1 MNIKKRN
8 VLQAAKNLFIEK
20 GFRSTSVQDIIE
32 EANISKGTF
41 YNYFSSKNECIV
53 AIIESAREEILIKR
67 RELHTSQNGSD
78 LNVLIEQ
85 LTVRM
90 NIYRDQKLFPL
101 FASIIHSQDIELRD
115 LIKKNYFEEINWL
128 SKRIEDIFG
137 EKTRNVS
144 TDCAVL
150 AIGMV
155 QQLQHPWINQI
166 ANISLDQLV
175 KFVMRRI
182 ESIIYEMTKTNDSLL
197 NKSLFDL
204 NTVDEIKSKQQVVEQ
219 LENFYLEEK
228 EKMNQNDLQA
238 LEFVLEEFS
247 KEKPRLFLLEKIIP
261 TLTESFSGTTL
272 EQRSLPIIFNLWQM
286 IDKWGADNN

>member
-1 MNIKKRN
+1 MNTKKRN
-8 VLQAAKNLFIEK
+8 VLQAAKHLFIEK
-20 GFRSTSVQDIIE
+20 GFRSTSVQDIID

>member
-1 MNIKKRN
+1 MNTKKRN
-8 VLQAAKNLFIEK
+8 VLQAAKHLFIEK
-20 GFRSTSVQDIIE
+20 GFRSTSVQDIID

-128 SKRIEDIFG
+128 SKRFEDIYG

-150 AIGMV
+150 AIGMI

-166 ANISLDQLV
+166 ANISLDHLV

-286 IDKWGADNN
+286 IDKWGADKN

>member
-1 MNIKKRN
+1 MNTKKRN
-8 VLQAAKNLFIEK
+8 VLQAAKHLFIEK
-20 GFRSTSVQDIIE
+20 GFRSTSVQDIID
-32 EANISKGTF
+32 EAKISKGTF
-41 YNYFSSKNECIV
+41 YNYFSSKNDCIV
-53 AIIESAREEILIKR
+53 AIIESAREETVIKR

-78 LNVLIEQ
+78 INVLIEQ

-90 NIYRDQKLFPL
+90 NIYREQKLFPL

-115 LIKKNYFEEINWL
+115 LIKKNFFEEINWL
-128 SKRIEDIFG
+128 SKRIEDIYG
-137 EKTRNVS
+137 EKTRSAS

-150 AIGMV
+150 ALGMI
-155 QQLQHPWINQI
+155 QQLQHPWINQVE
-166 ANISLDQLV
+166 NISLEQLV

-204 NTVDEIKSKQQVVEQ
+204 NTVDEIKSKQQVIEQ

-228 EKMNQNDLQA
+228 EKMKQNELQA

-247 KEKPRLFLLEKIIP
+247 KETPRLFLLEKIIP

>member
-1 MNIKKRN
+1 MNTKKRN
-8 VLQAAKNLFIEK
+8 VLQAAKHLFIEK
-20 GFRSTSVQDIIE
+20 GFRSTSVQDIID

-128 SKRIEDIFG
+128 SKRIEDIYG

-150 AIGMV
+150 AIGMI

-166 ANISLDQLV
+166 ANISLDHLV

-228 EKMNQNDLQA
+228 EKMNQNDLQT